1 MIRVLIADSQATRR
15 EHLRA
20 ALAADGEMEI
30 VGQARD
36 GQEAV
41 QRAYALQPDLVLL
54 AADLSVQDGFA
65 TAELLASSGLP
76 LQSILFSEGAQA
88 DDLRRAMRAGARE
101 HLPWPCSD
109 TDLCAALRGVHE
121 DSLRRRSSDFAAAAD
136 PRAGARVLAVS
147 GAKGG
152 IGKTTLAVNLAAAL
166 AVETGEPT
174 VLLDLY
180 TQFGDAALL
189 LNLTPRRTL
198 ADLVRLDPAE
208 LDERLLDD
216 YLERHE
222 SGLRLLAGATA
233 PLPLDALTPTGL
245 DRILGLLKNRHRYL
259 VLDVPPVLHAT
270 TLHALTHAHTVILVA
285 NLFDLTTLADS
296 KLWLE
301 AMAGQHVARESV
313 QLLLNRVAPR
323 NRLQVAD
330 IEQTLGQTAACL
342 VPNDGKVVP
351 HSVNAGIPFVLSH
364 PSSRVAQSVYS
375 LARRLASEPA
385 VVPKAVVMPAR
396 RAAFL
401 PSLLRRGG

>member
-1 MIRVLIADSQATRR
+1 MIRVLIADSQAARR

-76 LQSILFSEGAQA
+76 LQSILFSEGAQP

-101 HLPWPCSD
+101 HLQWPCSD
-109 TDLCAALRGVHE
+109 ADLCAALRGVHE

-216 YLERHE
+216 YLEPHE

-301 AMAGQHVARESV
+301 AMAGQHIARESV
-313 QLLLNRVAPR
+313 RLLLNRVAPR

-330 IEQTLGQTAACL
+330 IERTLGQTAACL

-375 LARRLASEPA
+375 LARRLASEPG
-385 VVPKAVVMPAR
+385 VVPKAMVMPAR